1 MNPIIGTPLL
11 STQLFSTRLWGGLF
25 AIALAIN
32 WLLPNHYFPWL
43 AFHSEAWAGVW
54 GLVLV
59 LWVLLCLPP
68 LRSWHLPAAVCLI
81 LSAIPWLQYAFGVLE
96 ISGQAWLSSVY
107 LLSLS
112 LALMVGWQMQLH
124 RPYLLMNILASGVVI
139 GSLVSV
145 SIQLIQ
151 WLQLYS
157 SQPGSLFSLLIFPI
171 KDTARPMSNL
181 AQPNL
186 LSTLLVTGMASL
198 LWLHL
203 QNLLKR
209 WLTIFGLVL
218 LCFGIALTQS
228 RVGILELGVLALASW
243 HFRRLWKDRQMA
255 WWLPAIFGVRIV
267 LFWMLPVL
275 ASWLDLET
283 TWRNIAQISQ
293 NSDRWIIWVAS
304 VELISTSPWWGYGWR
319 SMLSPL
325 MQTSAMGYLGH
336 THSIILDLV
345 LWCGIPLALL
355 ILAVFVVMALGVYR
369 RIKTIEHA
377 LAMMLIMPMGVHAV
391 VELPHQFL
399 NFLIVPAMAF
409 GALLAMQYE
418 PSAQAP
424 RKHGFLLNFPWI
436 QVPLSN
442 LMLWLVWGV
451 AAISAH
457 FIIKDYFRAEA
468 YTWQIRLEDN
478 NGLAVTEHIVP
489 PMFALNQLQGMVEF
503 LPKKPQK
510 NLSPTDLEWMERS
523 LDGETAPSN
532 HFVLMANMALA
543 GQMDRAKYLMWTL
556 VKSVPAQEANMF
568 RQRWLGLQQ
577 QYPELASLSWPQRGV
592 PLVKPSTGQLPYKA
606 SGYSDSTPSK

>member
-1 MNPIIGTPLL
+1 MNLSIGKPLI
-11 STQLFSTRLWGGLF
+11 STHLFSARLWGGLC
-25 AIALAIN
+25 AIALAIC

-68 LRSWHLPAAVCLI
+68 LRSWPLPATACLI
-81 LSAIPWLQYAFGVLE
+81 ISIIPWLQYALSLLE
-96 ISGQAWLSSVY
+96 ISGQAWVSSVY

-112 LALMVGWQMQLH
+112 LALIVGWQMQCH
-124 RPYLLMNILASGVVI
+124 RQYLLLNILAAGVAIGAVI
-139 GSLVSV
+139 SV
-145 SIQLIQ
+145 GIQLIQ

-157 SQPGSLFSLLIFPI
+157 SQPGSWFSILVFPI
-171 KDTARPMSNL
+171 EDTARPMSNL

-198 LWLHL
+198 LWLFQ

-209 WLTIFGLVL
+209 WLAMAGLVL

-228 RVGILELGVLALASW
+228 RVGILELGVLAYISW
-243 HFRRLWKDRQMA
+243 HFRQFWKEPQVA
-255 WWLPAIFGVRIV
+255 WWLPAVLGLRIA
-267 LFWMLPVL
+267 LFWILPAL
-275 ASWLDLET
+275 ASWVGLET

-304 VELISTSPWWGYGWR
+304 VELLSSSPWWGSGWR

-336 THSIILDLV
+336 SHSIILDLL
-345 LWCGIPLALL
+345 LWCGIPLAIL
-355 ILAVFVVMALGVYR
+355 ILAAFVVIALAVYR
-369 RIKTIEHA
+369 RIQTIEQA
-377 LAMMLIMPMGVHAV
+377 LTLMLIMPTCVHAL
-391 VELPHQFL
+391 VELPHHYL
-399 NFLIVPAMAF
+399 NFLIAPAMAF

-418 PSAQAP
+418 PTAQAP
-424 RKHGFLLNFPWI
+424 RKYGFLLNLPWV
-436 QVPLSN
+436 QVPWSN
-442 LMLWLVWGV
+442 LMLWLVWIT

-489 PMFALNQLQGMVEF
+489 PMFALNHLQGMIEF

-523 LDGETAPSN
+523 IDGETAPSN
-532 HFVLMANMALA
+532 HFVLMANLALA
-543 GQMDRAKYLMWTL
+543 GQMDRARYLMWTL
-556 VKSVPAQEANMF
+556 VKSVPEQEANMF
-568 RQRWLGLQQ
+568 RQRWLRLQQ
-577 QYPELASLSWPQRGV
+577 QYSELASLNWPERGA
-592 PLVKPSTGQLPYKA
+592 PLVKPSAGYLPYKA
-606 SGYSDSTPSK
+606 SGSSDTSPSK